1 MSGYFHAV
9 AVDYDGT
16 LADDQGVGEDVRAA
30 LAEARAEGRRLVLV
44 TGRIVDELHQVF
56 PEVEEVFDLVVAE
69 NGAVLHGSGVSRAL
83 VPPVLLGLDRALVES
98 GIPFR
103 RGQVL
108 LACSASHELAVFEAL
123 RRLGSDC
130 QLVRNRSELMVL
142 PAGVTKGSG
151 LAVALEELG
160 ISHHSTLGVGDAE
173 NDLAL
178 LEECEIGAAV
188 SNAVDSLKERADVVL
203 SQPGGQGVAGL
214 LRGPLLHGGVRIEPK
229 RRRIELGRSRD
240 GQAVELPASLVNL
253 LVSGGSGAGKSY
265 AAGLV
270 AERLIE
276 RDYSVCIFDPEGD
289 HAPLGRL
296 RGVASVGGRA
306 PLPAPEEIAGLLRH
320 RLHSLVVDL
329 SLMPTRER
337 QPYLARAL
345 AALRRHRAET
355 GMPHWIF
362 IDEAQAAL
370 PSGSAACDAFDPEAG
385 GFCLVTFRPQEV
397 CGAASESF
405 DFLLTVAGEKGLEEE
420 ALAALTALASLG
432 AAGEAKLR
440 GMRLE
445 LGEAVLTRIGPEPE
459 LRVFDL
465 GSRWVRHVRHWH
477 KYARAQLP
485 VQLRFYM
492 RGPQGATGAVAAN
505 LAALHRELVLCGP
518 EVIEHHVRGGDLSRW
533 IRDVMRDDELA
544 DSLQEIER
552 LAGDGAAPEELR
564 GRLLRVIEARYL
576 D

>member
-1 MSGYFHAV
+1 MSSYFHAV
-9 AVDYDGT
+9 ALDYDGT
-16 LADDQGVGEDVRAA
+16 LADDEVVGEDVRAA
-30 LAEARAEGRRLVLV
+30 LRDARGEGRRLVLV
-44 TGRIVDELHQVF
+44 TGRIIDELSRVF
-56 PEVEEVFDLVVAE
+56 PEADELFDLVVAE

-83 VPPVLLGLDRALVES
+83 VPPVLLALDRALVEA

-108 LACSASHELAVFEAL
+108 LACHASYELAVFEAL

-151 LAVALEELG
+151 LATALEELG
-160 ISHHSTLGVGDAE
+160 ISQHSTLGVGDAE

-178 LEECEIGAAV
+178 LEECEIGVAV

-203 SQPGGQGVAGL
+203 ARPGGQGVASL
-214 LRGPLLHGGVRIEPK
+214 LRGPLLHGGMRVEPK
-229 RRRIELGRSRD
+229 RRRVQLGRARD
-240 GQAVELPASLVNL
+240 GGGVELPASQVNVLVT
-253 LVSGGSGAGKSY
+253 GGSGAGKSY

-306 PLPAPEEIAGLLRH
+306 PLPVPEELAGLLRT

-329 SLMPTRER
+329 SLMPTQER
-337 QPYLARAL
+337 QPYLVRAL
-345 AALRRHRAET
+345 AALRHQRAET
-355 GMPHWIF
+355 GLPHWIF
-362 IDEAQAAL
+362 IDEAHAAL
-370 PSGSAACDAFDPEAG
+370 PGGSAACDAFDPESG

-397 CGAASESF
+397 CDRAQESF
-405 DFLLTVAGEKGLEEE
+405 DFLLAVAGEKGLDEE
-420 ALAALTALASLG
+420 ALAALTGLASLG
-432 AAGEAKLR
+432 ADAVAELR
-440 GMRLE
+440 GMQLE
-445 LGEAVLTRIGPEPE
+445 LGEAALARVGASPE

-465 GSRWVRHVRHWH
+465 GPRWVRHVRHWH
-477 KYARAQLP
+477 KYARAKLP
-485 VQLRFYM
+485 VHLRFYM
-492 RGPQGATGAVAAN
+492 RGPQGATGAAAAN
-505 LAALHRELVLCGP
+505 LAELHRELVLCAP
-518 EVIEHHVRGGDLSRW
+518 EVIDQHARGGDFSRW
-533 IRDVMRDDELA
+533 IRDVMRDDDLA
-544 DSLQEIER
+544 DALHDVER
-552 LAGDGAAPEELR
+552 RSGAGAAPEELR
-564 GRLLRVIEARYL
+564 TRLLRIIEARYL